1 MDTDLL
7 SRQAISDL
15 LKELVRIPSVN
26 PTLAPEEGHNEQQ
39 LADFCGEWLTNHRVE
54 ARLEEVEPGRPNVIG
69 EAGLVDGPALVL
81 CAHLDTVGTSGMT
94 IPPFEP
100 KVAGDRL
107 YGRGSYDMKGGV
119 AAIMAAAAEL
129 AATDLP
135 GRLLLA
141 LVSDEEYSSIGAE
154 AFAERFEADGCIIAE
169 PTQGELVLAHKGF
182 LWAEIRTKGK
192 AAHGS
197 RWDLGISAVGKM
209 GPVIVSLESH
219 DRLVLRE
226 RIHDLVGPASL
237 HPAMV
242 NGGVGL
248 STYASDCTLKVERRT
263 LPGEER
269 QAVEKELL
277 DVVADSGQLAD
288 TDCFFY
294 RSPMECDPDA
304 AIARSV
310 RQAIL
315 EITGAQPAETGVG
328 YWTDGGI
335 FSDAGIPTVLYGP
348 SGEGAHADEEW
359 VDIESVVT
367 CARVLV
373 NAARH
378 FCAG

>member
-1 MDTDLL
+1 MDTDLM
-7 SRQAISDL
+7 SRQTISSL
-15 LKELVRIPSVN
+15 LMELVQIPSVN
-26 PTLAPEEGHNEQQ
+26 PTLAPEEGHNEQR
-39 LADFCGEWLTNHRVE
+39 LADFCGEWLTDHRV
-54 ARLEEVEPGRPNVIG
+54 ATRLEEIEPGRPNVIG
-69 EAGLVDGPALVL
+69 EAGLVEGPVLVL
-81 CAHLDTVGTSGMT
+81 CAHLDTVGTTGMT

-100 KVAGDRL
+100 TVVGDRL
-107 YGRGSYDMKGGV
+107 YGRGSYDMKGGI
-119 AAIMAAAAEL
+119 AAAMVAAAEL
-129 AATDLP
+129 AATDMP
-135 GRLLLA
+135 GRLMLA

-154 AFAERFEADGCIIAE
+154 AFADRYIADGCIITE
-169 PTQGELVLAHKGF
+169 PTGGQLILAHKGF
-182 LWAEIRTKGK
+182 LWAEIRTEGK

-237 HPAMV
+237 HPAIV
-242 NGGVGL
+242 SGGVGL
-248 STYASDCTLKVERRT
+248 STYAPDCTLKVERRT
-263 LPGEER
+263 LPGEKREN
-269 QAVEKELL
+269 VEKELL
-277 DVVADSGQLAD
+277 DVVADSGQQAE

-294 RSPMECDPDA
+294 RSPMACDPDE
-304 AIARSV
+304 AIARST
-310 RQAIL
+310 RQAVL
-315 EITGAQPAETGVG
+315 EITGMTPTETGVG

-348 SGEGAHADEEW
+348 SGEGAHAAEEW
-359 VDIESVVT
+359 VDIESVLT